1 MATRLSRRGFTLV
14 ELLVVIAIIG
24 ILIALLLPAVQAVR
38 EAAYRNQC
46 QGRIKQIGLALLNHE
61 SAFNKFPLVS
71 SLNSTLGGTLAGAS
85 KPGSTT
91 AAGTSGCT
99 GYSWIVRILP
109 YLEETNLYKN
119 ISAESTGFTISP
131 FSTAIVNGNATY
143 QHASCVTLPS
153 LVCPSWGGDAGTNS
167 NTTVDN
173 TISTEY
179 AAIDTAT
186 PGTGAEKF
194 TGKVA
199 PTNYKAMVGT
209 HICQA
214 AQSSGA
220 PTSFPLENG
229 AMAISAASGST
240 ISSITDGTSK
250 TFLVSETKELGYCS
264 WYDGTLNWVV
274 GNNPNLGQP
283 GTGTD
288 PNTVAPWSGTGVT
301 TAPGVA
307 INVGPT
313 PANLATAYLL
323 KTKYCTPPA
332 NNIQWGPSSDHS
344 NGAVM
349 HVFADD
355 HVQAITVLCDPGTYL
370 SLITKAGSESIN
382 NTLIN

>member
-1 MATRLSRRGFTLV
+1 M
-14 ELLVVIAIIG
+14 
-24 ILIALLLPAVQAVR
+24 
-38 EAAYRNQC
+38 
-46 QGRIKQIGLALLNHE
+46 
-61 SAFNKFPLVS
+61 VS

-119 ISAESTGFTISP
+119 ISAESTGFTVSP

-186 PGTGAEKF
+186 PGTGTQKF

-199 PTNYKAMVGT
+199 QTNYKAMVGT

-307 INVGPT
+307 INVRTDTRQLGHCLSVEDEVLHTAGEQHPMGSVER
-313 PANLATAYLL
+313 PFQRRGDACLCRRPRAGNHRVVRSRHLLELDHQGRLGIDQQYVDQLA
-323 KTKYCTPPA
+323 
-332 NNIQWGPSSDHS
+332 GPS
-344 NGAVM
+344 
-349 HVFADD
+349 VFDRCLA
-355 HVQAITVLCDPGTYL
+355 
-370 SLITKAGSESIN
+370 
-382 NTLIN
+382 

>member
-24 ILIALLLPAVQAVR
+24 ILIALLLPAVQAAR

-61 SAFNKFPLVS
+61 NAFSKFPLVT
-71 SLNSTLGGTLAGAS
+71 SLNATLGGAVASAS
-85 KPGSTT
+85 KPASTT
-91 AAGTSGCT
+91 AGTMA

-119 ISAESTGFTISP
+119 ISAESTGFTLAP
-131 FSTAIVNGNATY
+131 FTTTIVNGNATY

-167 NTTVDN
+167 NTTVDV
-173 TISTEY
+173 TISSEY
-179 AAIDTAT
+179 AVVDSST
-186 PGTGAEKF
+186 PGTGAQKY

-209 HICQA
+209 HICTA
-214 AQSSGA
+214 ANPGTGA
-220 PTSFPLENG
+220 TANFPMENG
-229 AMAISAASGST
+229 AMAISATTGST

-250 TFLVSETKELGYCS
+250 TILVAETKELGYAS
-264 WYDGTLNWVV
+264 WYDGTLNWLV
-274 GNNPNLGQP
+274 GNNPNSGSP

-288 PNTVAPWSGTGVT
+288 PNTVAPWGGTGVT
-301 TAPGVA
+301 TQPVVA
-307 INVGPT
+307 INIGPT
-313 PANLATAYLL
+313 PSNLAQAYLL
-323 KTKYCTPPA
+323 KSKYSAPPA

-349 HVFADD
+349 HVYADD
-355 HVQAITVLCDPGTYL
+355 HVGAITVLCDPITYL
-370 SLITKAGSESIN
+370 GLITKAGSEAIDSTKIQ
-382 NTLIN
+382 